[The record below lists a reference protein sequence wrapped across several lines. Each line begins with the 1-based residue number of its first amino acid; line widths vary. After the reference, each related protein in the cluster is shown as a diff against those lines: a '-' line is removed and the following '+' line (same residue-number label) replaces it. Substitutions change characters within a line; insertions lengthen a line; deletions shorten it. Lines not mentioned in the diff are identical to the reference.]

1 MSEHDPKRLR
11 DGASE
16 LSSLLEAGRNEM
28 PSDRQMLMLAVKI
41 GVLGGLGG
49 AGAAGA
55 GGAGAGGAGAGGA
68 GAGGAGG
75 AGAGAAAGIAGG
87 KAVAGAVTAAKAG
100 LAVKV
105 IGAIAVASVAG
116 AGAIAVSRP
125 HVETSAPVGLVAS
138 EAPRG
143 SADASASGNTMALA
157 SASAGEGSGKIEP
170 VAELDAGPT
179 PSAVSAKVPPRVSA
193 TNLASAETRD
203 EGPEAEVKLVQR
215 AQDALR
221 SSRPAEALALC
232 NDHAKRFPNGMVTQ
246 ECEVIAVEALV
257 KTGRKDEA
265 RKRADRFKARF
276 PGSAAIRR
284 LDVLLND

>member
-1 MSEHDPKRLR
+1 MSEQDPKRLR
-11 DGASE
+11 DGASQ
-16 LSSLLEAGRNEM
+16 LSSLLEAGRSER
-28 PSDRQMLMLAVKI
+28 PSDRQMLMLAAKI

-49 AGAAGA
+49 AG
-55 GGAGAGGAGAGGA
+55 GAGAGGAGVGA
-68 GAGGAGG
+68 SGAGGAGVGASG
-75 AGAGAAAGIAGG
+75 AGVAGG
-87 KAVAGAVTAAKAG
+87 KAVVAVSAAKAG

-116 AGAIAVSRP
+116 AGAVAVSRP
-125 HVETSAPVGLVAS
+125 NVPTNAPIGLVAR
-138 EAPRG
+138 EAP
-143 SADASASGNTMALA
+143 SASPSAMGASGKALA
-157 SASAGEGSGKIEP
+157 SAGNGSGEAEPSPEPDAGARSP
-170 VAELDAGPT
+170 VA
-179 PSAVSAKVPPRVSA
+179 SARVATRASA
-193 TNLASAETRD
+193 TSLASADAKD

-221 SSRPAEALALC
+221 SSRPSEALALC

-284 LDVLLND
+284 LDVLVSD

>member
-11 DGASE
+11 DGASA
-16 LSSLLEAGRNEM
+16 LSSLLEAGRNEV
-28 PSDRQMLMLAVKI
+28 PSDRQMLMLAAKI

-68 GAGGAGG
+68 GAGGAG
-75 AGAGAAAGIAGG
+75 AGVAGG

-143 SADASASGNTMALA
+143 SADASASGNTKALA
-157 SASAGEGSGKIEP
+157 SASAGDGSGKVEP
-170 VAELDAGPT
+170 VAELDAGRT
-179 PSAVSAKVPPRVSA
+179 PSLGSAKVPPRASA
-193 TNLASAETRD
+193 TSLASAETRD

-265 RKRADRFKARF
+265 RKRVDRFKARF
-276 PGSAAIRR
+276 PGSAASRR
-284 LDVLLND
+284 LDVLLSD